1 MVGAVEPWAHGS
13 VLRTPLAPD
22 YWDVNLVRVEGDDP
36 GLTPAWLLEVVE
48 VLQEG
53 LRHRKIEVE
62 DEGFGERLQDPL
74 RAAGWVTDR
83 LAFMQRS
90 GPPPAEAGSGVV
102 EVDFPETR
110 ALRLEWHDSD
120 AWGQEEA
127 LHLES
132 QEVVAARSGT
142 RAFAV
147 REGGALVGYAA
158 LQPGEGAA
166 EVTELFVSASH
177 RGTGLGARLV
187 AGALA
192 AGGQDSN
199 WIVADE
205 DGRPK
210 RLYER
215 LGFRAVWRLH
225 TFTRLPE

>member
-48 VLQEG
+48 VLQDG

-74 RAAGWVTDR
+74 QAAGWVADR
-83 LAFMQRS
+83 LAFMHRA
-90 GPPPAEAGSGVV
+90 GPPPPAPAGVV
-102 EVDFPETR
+102 EVPFPETR
-110 ALRLEWHDSD
+110 ALRLEWHDSE
-120 AWGQEEA
+120 AWGEEEA

-147 REGGALVGYAA
+147 RDGDALVGYAA
-158 LQPGEGAA
+158 LQPGDGAA
-166 EVTELFVSASH
+166 EVTELFVSASR
-177 RGTGLGARLV
+177 RGCGLGARLV
-187 AGALA
+187 TAALA
-192 AGGQDSN
+192 AGGQDGN

-215 LGFRAVWRLH
+215 LGFRTVWRLH
-225 TFTRLPE
+225 TFTRLPQ